1 MWHHR
6 LLVSEASEFILCFC
20 GWDQTQF
27 LTVVPGTAQNDLESI
42 DLEDSHLN
50 LWVIFDWE
58 VGDAVPGSASA
69 WLLFH
74 FPYLQEGFVS
84 QTRAW
89 LWSQTESHLPP
100 QLSSLTSWNIESLMY
115 STTILWSH
123 WHHFH
128 EFCCA
133 CLSNNHQSW
142 ACWLLTHRRKG
153 RYGQW
158 TITWDWATLPK
169 SCMQFFANYMR
180 PQGGTRVYSLGRL
193 KKLGCSSSVQH
204 GHPCRVQTFYP
215 PTPLPIAPHP
225 LLSK

>member
-1 MWHHR
+1 MFLKQVNLFCASVDETR
-6 LLVSEASEFILCFC
+6 LSSWLWCLV
-20 GWDQTQF
+20 QRN
-27 LTVVPGTAQNDLESI
+27 NDLESI
-42 DLEDSHLN
+42 DLEDSN

-58 VGDAVPGSASA
+58 VVDAVPGSASA

-100 QLSSLTSWNIESLMY
+100 QLSSLTSWNTESLLY
-115 STTILWSH
+115 RTTILWSH

-128 EFCCA
+128 EFHCA
-133 CLSNNHQSW
+133 CLPNNHQSW

-158 TITWDWATLPK
+158 TITRVWATLPK

-180 PQGGTRVYSLGRL
+180 PRGGTRVYSLGDLRSWGAPHQCSMVIHAGCRL
-193 KKLGCSSSVQH
+193 STLP
-204 GHPCRVQTFYP
+204 HPCP
-215 PTPLPIAPHP
+215 
-225 LLSK
+225 